1 LGRDQAAN
9 VGQRTVTSGRKF
21 ARNSALNLTGTLLPL
36 VLAVLAMPPL
46 VRGMGAERFGILTLA
61 WAAIGYFGLFELGL
75 SRALTQAVAH
85 RIGANRN
92 GELPALVWT
101 ALLLL
106 LVLGVLGAVVLAAA
120 TPTLITRVLN
130 VPAGLQH
137 EAIVSFYILAAS
149 LPFVVTTAGLRG
161 LMEAHQH
168 FGVVT
173 ALRIPLLAFMLL
185 GPLLVLPFSKSLVP
199 AVLMLAIG
207 RVLAWTAH
215 LVVCLRRYAYLHEAS
230 PSVQAASLGP
240 LLRYGGWTTVSNIVS
255 PIMVYVDRFL
265 IGALLPMAAVAAY
278 VTPYEVVTKLSVIPA
293 SVLAAMF
300 PALAATFSSDR
311 QHMIYLYDRA
321 LRSVVLLI
329 FPVILVAIALAQDGM
344 RIWMGGA
351 MPPESA
357 VVLQWL
363 ALGVFINSIA
373 QVPYVALQSAG
384 RPDLIAKLHLLELPL
399 YAVSIWFFAR
409 WFGLVGVAI
418 AWTLRVTIDAIA
430 LVLVARRTLQLPIM
444 PQLGSPWTL
453 PLMLMAL
460 AGAVLP
466 TNAVSRIAYVVVMGG
481 VFVATA
487 WRGLLSA
494 PERHALVSSIRSP
507 RTAFVETTEGLA

>member
-1 LGRDQAAN
+1 M
-9 VGQRTVTSGRKF
+9 
-21 ARNSALNLTGTLLPL
+21 LLPL

-85 RIGANRN
+85 RIGVNRN

-106 LVLGVLGAVVLAAA
+106 LALGVLGAVVLAAA
-120 TPTLITRVLN
+120 TPALITHVLN
-130 VPAGLQH
+130 VPEGIRQ

-185 GPLLVLPFSKSLVP
+185 GPLLVLPFSNSLVP

-207 RVLAWTAH
+207 RVIAWAAH
-215 LVVCLRRYAYLHEAS
+215 LVVCIRRYGYLHEVS
-230 PSVQAASLGP
+230 PSVQPASLAP
-240 LLRYGGWTTVSNIVS
+240 LLRYGGWITVSNVVS

-265 IGALLPMAAVAAY
+265 IGALLPMAAVAHY
-278 VTPYEVVTKLSVIPA
+278 VTPYEVVTKLTVIPA

-311 QHMIYLYDRA
+311 GHMIYLYDRT
-321 LRSVVLLI
+321 LRTVVLLI
-329 FPVILVAIALAQDGM
+329 FPVVLLAISVAPDAM
-344 RIWMGGA
+344 RIWMGAA
-351 MPPESA
+351 MPPVSA

-373 QVPYVALQSAG
+373 QVPFVALQSAG
-384 RPDLIAKLHLLELPL
+384 RPDLMAKLHLLELPL
-399 YAVSIWFFAR
+399 YAASIWFLAR
-409 WFGLVGVAI
+409 SYALVGVAI
-418 AWTLRVTIDAIA
+418 PWTLRVTIDAVA
-430 LVLVARRTLQLPIM
+430 LALVARRTLQLPIL
-444 PQLGSPWTL
+444 PQLGSSWML
-453 PLMLMAL
+453 PLMIATLVGGAL
-460 AGAVLP
+460 LP
-466 TNAVSRIAYVVVMGG
+466 NAILRVVYVIVVGG

-487 WRGLLSA
+487 WRGLLSGPA
-494 PERHALVSSIRSP
+494 
-507 RTAFVETTEGLA
+507 